1 MYNTDIFRKADPM
14 RLGMGVLLT
23 MLLACIACGCDREK
37 SPDPPAAPTSEPA
50 TRPRTVLDTP
60 EKLLR
65 KIHALA
71 SHKRYEEIAPHVLPL
86 RLKTS
91 IGPAPAG
98 EKFTDVRAQLIE
110 GIRDKK
116 KSGDFAY
123 SDEALLAVLT
133 NHLDRIGPVRRDQ
146 LESWA
151 AGEDLGRDTTL
162 RETAK
167 TRPAALRCCRIS
179 GAFILM
185 MDVAGEYR
193 LLFWRGLNGVLGE
206 PPPTRP

>member
-1 MYNTDIFRKADPM
+1 M
-14 RLGMGVLLT
+14 RLGKGMLLT
-23 MLLACIACGCDREK
+23 VSLACIAGGCDREK
-37 SPDPPAAPTSEPA
+37 TRDEPKPPPSAPAGQVPAAI
-50 TRPRTVLDTP
+50 DTP

-86 RLKTS
+86 RLTAS
-91 IGPAPAG
+91 TGEATAG

-110 GIRDKK
+110 GIRAKHK
-116 KSGDFAY
+116 TGDFAY

-133 NHLDRIGPVRRDQ
+133 NHLDRIGPVPKDL

-151 AGEDLGRDTTL
+151 AGQHLGNDTTL

-167 TRPAALRCCRIS
+167 TRSASLRCFRLS

-185 MDVAGEYR
+185 MEVWGEYR

-206 PPPTRP
+206 PPPGER

>member
-1 MYNTDIFRKADPM
+1 M
-14 RLGMGVLLT
+14 RLGKGMLLT
-23 MLLACIACGCDREK
+23 VSLVWFAGGCDREK
-37 SPDPPAAPTSEPA
+37 ARDEPKPTPSAPASQA
-50 TRPRTVLDTP
+50 RTAIDTP

-71 SHKRYEEIAPHVLPL
+71 SNKRYEEIAPHVLPL

-98 EKFTDVRAQLIE
+98 EKFTDIRAQLIE

-116 KSGDFAY
+116 KTADFAY

-133 NHLDRIGPVRRDQ
+133 RHLDRIGPVPKDL

-185 MDVAGEYR
+185 MDVWGEYR